1 MEKLFNLGW
10 DIIRLLQPLTAWLE
24 TEISIP
30 VFKPVVPG
38 VMPEIVTSFTLEV
51 QEFIIGAGL
60 VVILSAKV
68 VKFVLGLIP
77 FA

>member
-1 MEKLFNLGW
+1 MEKLFNFGW

-24 TEISIP
+24 TEITIP
-30 VFKPVVPG
+30 VFGPVVPG
-38 VMPEIVTSFTLEV
+38 VMPSIVGNFTLEV
-51 QEFIIGAGL
+51 QEFIIGTGL

-68 VKFVLGLIP
+68 VKFILDLVP

>member
-1 MEKLFNLGW
+1 MEKLFNFGW
-10 DIIRLLQPLTAWLE
+10 DIIKLLKPLTAWLE

-30 VFKPVVPG
+30 IFKPIVPG
-38 VMPEIVTSFTLEV
+38 VMPEVVETFTLEV
-51 QEFIIGAGL
+51 QEFIIGTGL

-68 VKFVLGLIP
+68 VKFVLDLIP